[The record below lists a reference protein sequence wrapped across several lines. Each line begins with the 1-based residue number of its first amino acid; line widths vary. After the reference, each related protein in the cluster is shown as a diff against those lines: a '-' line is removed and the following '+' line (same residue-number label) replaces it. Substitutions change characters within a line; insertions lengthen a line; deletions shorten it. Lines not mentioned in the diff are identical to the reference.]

1 MDFNNP
7 NSANKVE
14 CLAIAYTGVDW
25 GGPSAEARRK
35 VRFALATIQ
44 QLLSFR
50 TVYFQYG
57 IERMR
62 PDSVWT
68 RRCHAVI
75 TRACVSALFLPKTV
89 HVRGRSD
96 QHFLDVWRSLPTS
109 ECYACAEGSL
119 YFTYFAILLHVHLAN
134 KPCTL
139 RIPNY

>member
-14 CLAIAYTGVDW
+14 RLAIAYTGVDW
-25 GGPSAEARRK
+25 GGPSAEASRK

-44 QLLSFR
+44 QLLSF
-50 TVYFQYG
+50 TTLYFEYG

-68 RRCHAVI
+68 RRCYAVV

-89 HVRGRSD
+89 HVRSHSD
-96 QHFLDVWRSLPTS
+96 QHFLDVWRYLPAAI
-109 ECYACAEGSL
+109 CYACAEGFPH
-119 YFTYFAILLHVHLAN
+119 FTYFVILLHVHSAN
-134 KPCTL
+134 KHCTL
-139 RIPNY
+139 RIPSY